1 MPNKINLITPPDNLY
16 NNNFSLNLIN
26 TTDAE
31 KEKISNY
38 LGKQKDD
45 REINLYAY
53 TNESNPTWLLNR
65 VNGEIKTYINL
76 DNTSDIS
83 VQYTSYILSKS
94 NVYYYT
100 EDKNMKE
107 VYSLI
112 STNNVTGINNFLDI
126 TDSFFSSVSGGILAS
141 IALARS
147 NS

>member
-16 NNNFSLNLIN
+16 NHNFSLNLIN

-53 TNESNPTWLLNR
+53 TNENNPTWLLNK

-112 STNNVTGINNFLDI
+112 STNNVTDINNFLDK
-126 TDSFFSSVSGGILAS
+126 VY
-141 IALARS
+141 
-147 NS
+147 NEQ

>member
-1 MPNKINLITPPDNLY
+1 MKA
-16 NNNFSLNLIN
+16 NFSLNLIN

-38 LGKQKDD
+38 LSKQKDN

-112 STNNVTGINNFLDI
+112 STNNVTGINNFLDK
-126 TDSFFSSVSGGILAS
+126 VY
-141 IALARS
+141 
-147 NS
+147 NEQ

>member
-38 LGKQKDD
+38 LSKQKDD

-53 TNESNPTWLLNR
+53 TNESNPTWLLNK

-112 STNNVTGINNFLDI
+112 STNNVTDINNFLDK
-126 TDSFFSSVSGGILAS
+126 VY
-141 IALARS
+141 
-147 NS
+147 NEQ